1 MKTYIL
7 YIIGLIGLMTCLA
20 LSIRAGLLWP
30 SAALGVALLW
40 LCLSLYGRIGRL
52 LYAYRETEK
61 ENEHLHTR
69 LVEAERQLQ
78 YLRQLTENVD
88 TALFVC
94 TTDGRIDWMNH
105 AATLF
110 SSPSGLSP
118 VKFPSLTGEG
128 LGERP
133 GNLPPHILSAIAEH
147 KEVVDG
153 CALSTVLLRI
163 DGRRRL
169 IVALKDVSMLMQQQ
183 EMEAWQQL
191 IRVLTHEIMN
201 SLTPIISISETLADS
216 LPLDGGQEG
225 ASVINRRCHA
235 LLDFVE
241 SYRQLTR
248 IKQPERTQFPVADL
262 FAHLKALYSLSPDP
276 SPVGEGS
283 RQPAKVTCSS
293 STTGE
298 VSRQPAKVTFSPS
311 TTGEG
316 SRQPAKVTF
325 SPSPTGEGSRQPAK
339 VTCSPSTTGEG
350 SKQPAKVTFSP
361 SPTGEVSRQP
371 AKVTCSPS
379 TVGEVSRQ
387 PTKVTFSPSP
397 TGEGQ
402 GERLSLFADRSQIE
416 QVLINLIKNAYE
428 SGATEVELT
437 ASETLSNSPLKGEN
451 SLPLREGRGGSVIC
465 VRDNGCG
472 MSPDVLAQAFIPFF
486 TTKQA
491 GTGIGLA
498 LCRQI
503 ILKHGGTI
511 TIDSEEGRGTTFT
524 ISLPK
529 A

>member
-225 ASVINRRCHA
+225 AAVINRRCHA

-262 FAHLKALYSLSPDP
+262 FAHLKALYSLSPGPSPTGEGSRQHTKVTFSP

-283 RQPAKVTCSS
+283 RQPAKVTCSPS
-293 STTGE
+293 PTGE

-311 TTGEG
+311 TT
-316 SRQPAKVTF
+316 R
-325 SPSPTGEGSRQPAK
+325 EGSRQPAK
-339 VTCSPSTTGEG
+339 VTCFSSPTGEG
-350 SKQPAKVTFSP
+350 SK
-361 SPTGEVSRQP
+361 
-371 AKVTCSPS
+371 
-379 TVGEVSRQ
+379 Q

>member
-7 YIIGLIGLMTCLA
+7 YIVGLVALMAALA
-20 LSIRAGLLWP
+20 LSIKAHLLWP
-30 SAALGVALLW
+30 SVALGLALLW
-40 LCLSLYGRIGRL
+40 LCVSLYGRIERL
-52 LYAYRETEK
+52 RYAYHETEK
-61 ENEHLHTR
+61 ENEKLHAR

-94 TTDGRIDWMNH
+94 STDGRIDWMNH
-105 AATLF
+105 AATQY
-110 SSPSGLSP
+110 SSPSGE
-118 VKFPSLTGEG
+118 VGRG
-128 LGERP
+128 L
-133 GNLPPHILSAIAEH
+133 LPPHILSAIAEH
-147 KEVVDG
+147 AEVVDG
-153 CALSTVLLRI
+153 CALSTVMLRI
-163 DGRRRL
+163 DGQRRL
-169 IVALKDVSMLMQQQ
+169 IVALKDVSMLMQRQ

-201 SLTPIISISETLADS
+201 SLTPIISISETLAGS
-216 LPLDGGQEG
+216 LPQGGGQEG
-225 ASVINRRCHA
+225 AAVINRRCHA

-248 IKQPERTQFPVADL
+248 IKAPERTTFPIAEL
-262 FAHLKALYSLSPDP
+262 FAHLKALFPKLKTPSNSPLKGEEDPPQPSLKGREKVSPLR
-276 SPVGEGS
+276 EG
-283 RQPAKVTCSS
+283 R
-293 STTGE
+293 G
-298 VSRQPAKVTFSPS
+298 
-311 TTGEG
+311 G
-316 SRQPAKVTF
+316 SA
-325 SPSPTGEGSRQPAK
+325 
-339 VTCSPSTTGEG
+339 
-350 SKQPAKVTFSP
+350 
-361 SPTGEVSRQP
+361 
-371 AKVTCSPS
+371 
-379 TVGEVSRQ
+379 
-387 PTKVTFSPSP
+387 
-397 TGEGQ
+397 
-402 GERLSLFADRSQIE
+402 LLYADRSQLE

-451 SLPLREGRGGSVIC
+451 SLPLREGWGRSVIC

-503 ILKHGGTI
+503 ILGHGGTI
-511 TIDSEEGRGTTFT
+511 SIDSEEGRGTTFT

>member
-69 LVEAERQLQ
+69 LAESERQLQ

-105 AATLF
+105 AATQF

-169 IVALKDVSMLMQQQ
+169 IVALKDVSMLMQRH

-216 LPLDGGQEG
+216 LPVDGGQEG
-225 ASVINRRCHA
+225 AAVINRRCHA

-248 IKQPERTQFPVADL
+248 IKQPERTQFAVADL
-262 FAHLKALYSLSPDP
+262 FAHIKALYSLSPGP
-276 SPVGEGS
+276 SPVGEGSWQPAKVTCSPSTTGEGSRQPVKVTFSPSPTREGS
-283 RQPAKVTCSS
+283 RQPAKVTCSP

-298 VSRQPAKVTFSPS
+298 V
-311 TTGEG
+311 

-339 VTCSPSTTGEG
+339 VTCSPSTTGEV
-350 SKQPAKVTFSP
+350 SRQPAKVTFSP
-361 SPTGEVSRQP
+361 SPTGEGSRQP
-371 AKVTCSPS
+371 A
-379 TVGEVSRQ
+379 
-387 PTKVTFSPSP
+387 KVTFSPSP

-451 SLPLREGRGGSVIC
+451 SLPLREGWGRSVIC

>member
-61 ENEHLHTR
+61 ENERLHTR
-69 LVEAERQLQ
+69 LVEAERHLQ

-105 AATLF
+105 AATQF

-147 KEVVDG
+147 KEMVDG

-169 IVALKDVSMLMQQQ
+169 IVALKDVSMLMQRH
-183 EMEAWQQL
+183 EMEAYWQL
-191 IRVLTHEIMN
+191 VRVLTHEIMN

-216 LPLDGGQEG
+216 LPVDGGQEG
-225 ASVINRRCHA
+225 AAVINRRCHA

-248 IKQPERTQFPVADL
+248 IKQPERTQFAVADL
-262 FAHLKALYSLSPDP
+262 FAHIKALYSLSPGP

-283 RQPAKVTCSS
+283 WQPA
-293 STTGE
+293 
-298 VSRQPAKVTFSPS
+298 
-311 TTGEG
+311 
-316 SRQPAKVTF
+316 
-325 SPSPTGEGSRQPAK
+325 
-339 VTCSPSTTGEG
+339 
-350 SKQPAKVTFSP
+350 
-361 SPTGEVSRQP
+361 
-371 AKVTCSPS
+371 
-379 TVGEVSRQ
+379 
-387 PTKVTFSPSP
+387 KVTFSPSP

-437 ASETLSNSPLKGEN
+437 ASETLSNSKTPSNSPSRGRKPFPIEGEG
-451 SLPLREGRGGSVIC
+451 LGRGSAGVTLL

-472 MSPDVLAQAFIPFF
+472 MSPDVIDQAFIPFF

-511 TIDSEEGRGTTFT
+511 SIDSEEGRGTTFT